1 MVNLVSKWMCKRFLF
16 SDLYSSPFSKFSTR
30 STADSLFCNQE
41 KKKRHEKE
49 MLVTSAVIIFVVMY
63 PQQMAGTFSIL
74 FSCPLVRRHLKR
86 YLIPRLK

>member
-1 MVNLVSKWMCKRFLF
+1 
-16 SDLYSSPFSKFSTR
+16 
-30 STADSLFCNQE
+30 
-41 KKKRHEKE
+41 

-63 PQQMAGTFSIL
+63 PRQMAGTFSIL